1 MSRLVGGFSCIHIV
15 HVWTYKQT
23 GDSRAFE
30 KVKLIVERTRSV
42 SQFEQRQ
49 RGGSMWSWIWK
60 QPQQIVGT
68 ASGVVGIRYTLHT
81 WNFATLQYCNTILH
95 SYTLHHTLN
104 STLPQEH
111 RTRYTETSHALY
123 TMSSRINT
131 CYVWAEQWGFKT
143 HPLQS
148 SGPSSSNAIFHMM
161 WTFIRI
167 NSNGTRVQL
176 TYTYK
181 QSLTDN
187 PEFNM

>member
-23 GDSRAFE
+23 GDSRAAFE
-30 KVKLIVERTRSV
+30 KVKLIVERTSAV

-68 ASGVVGIRYTLHT
+68 ASGVVGIRYALHT
-81 WNFATLQYCNTILH
+81 WNIATLHICNTAIKH
-95 SYTLHHTLN
+95 YTLHHTLN

-111 RTRYTETSHALY
+111 RTRLTGIYTLYNVPQDKHMLRLSRAMRFQNTSITIKRPFQLKRHISHDVNL
-123 TMSSRINT
+123 
-131 CYVWAEQWGFKT
+131 
-143 HPLQS
+143 HP
-148 SGPSSSNAIFHMM
+148 
-161 WTFIRI
+161 
-167 NSNGTRVQL
+167 NGTRVQL